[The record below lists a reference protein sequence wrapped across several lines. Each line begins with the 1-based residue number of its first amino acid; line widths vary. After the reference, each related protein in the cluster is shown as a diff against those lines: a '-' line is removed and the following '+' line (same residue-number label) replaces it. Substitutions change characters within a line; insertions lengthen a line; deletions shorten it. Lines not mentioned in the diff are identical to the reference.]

1 MFRVA
6 LAGAVCAWMMAGA
19 AMAEPFESFMTLCV
33 DTNGN
38 RPAAHAAA
46 EQARWIALPAGA
58 LGSDDT
64 EFREQIVY
72 ANFDPADRSQAPSSP
87 EALMTGWG
95 DGEEMMGA
103 ESVVL
108 EVCGVMAPALDA
120 SRMGQRITDLIGAR
134 ASEADA
140 QPMWLYSRDG
150 DRFVSEAA
158 LVEADYGAI
167 EAAAR
172 ERDLYVV
179 YAMDQ
184 DGLGILMLGVVRSVL
199 RLRSER

>member
-1 MFRVA
+1 M
-6 LAGAVCAWMMAGA
+6 LAGAVCAWAMAGA

-33 DTNGN
+33 DTNGD

-46 EQARWIALPAGA
+46 EQARWAPLPAEA
-58 LGSDDT
+58 LGSDDAQ
-64 EFREQIVY
+64 FRELIVY
-72 ANFDPADRSQAPSSP
+72 ANFDPADGRSAPPSP
-87 EALMTGWG
+87 EVLMTGWG

-103 ESVVL
+103 ENVVL
-108 EVCGVMAPALDA
+108 EVCGVMAPAMDA

-134 ASEADA
+134 ASEIDA
-140 QPMWLYSRDG
+140 QPMWFYSRDG

-158 LVEADYGAI
+158 LAEADYGAI

-179 YAMDQ
+179 YALEQ
-184 DGLGILMLGVVRSVL
+184 DDAGILMLGAVRSVL